1 MYIIACFSEILG
13 KELQNPFTFLH
24 MRIAQAQAIDPP
36 SWERLPEA
44 EGVAIYL
51 SALRNREK
59 KKSQTSKVDLY
70 SCDVLNE
77 GMHSGLL

>member
-1 MYIIACFSEILG
+1 MYIIACYSEILG
-13 KELQNPFTFLH
+13 KELQNPFTFLQLG
-24 MRIAQAQAIDPP
+24 IAQAQAIDPP

-59 KKSQTSKVDLY
+59 KKISNFKGRFIFMQRFK
-70 SCDVLNE
+70 
-77 GMHSGLL
+77 